1 MSEPVATAL
10 SMPSTEPVRPSARIF
25 AGALVLAAGLQI
37 AESLVPRIP
46 VFPWLRLGLSWAIL
60 LPFLLSFGVR
70 PTLSLFL
77 ARNVL
82 SLTFGGQPPSTF
94 LVSSLSGVLAIALC
108 GPVVA
113 WTSRRGWIGWVGAS
127 VALSAT
133 FNALQLL
140 VVTVVLVGHAGN
152 LFQLGPILAW
162 SIASGTA
169 VAWIARRISR
179 PGLWTRLEKAIDSS
193 AHGTFRETPMRPFR
207 IAIWSTLLVLP
218 FVVSGMAAQL
228 GLAGFLAIVVAAK
241 GGVGNWLVVWRSWP
255 YFAFLAWLHLL
266 ETPGHFLSGTPVT
279 MEGLRSFALHGARLC
294 SFLLVSQELSRLV
307 PWTRIAPT
315 SLWARGIGLALPL
328 LPGLFPAATRAAKR
342 WWNDRRNPD
351 RPGLAESILSE
362 IVAGAAPGQVRDPRV
377 RAGAGPGSA
386 P

>member
-328 LPGLFPAATRAAKR
+328 LPGLFPAATRAARR
-342 WWNDRRNPD
+342 WWAARKDD
-351 RPGLAESILSE
+351 GRPGLAESILSE

>member
-1 MSEPVATAL
+1 
-10 SMPSTEPVRPSARIF
+10 MPSTEPPRLSERTF

-46 VFPWLRLGLSWAIL
+46 VFPWLRLGLSWAVI

-70 PTLSLFL
+70 PALSLFL

-82 SLTFGGQPPSTF
+82 SLAFGGQPPSTF
-94 LVSSLSGVLAIALC
+94 IVSSLSGACAIALC

-113 WTSRRGWIGWVGAS
+113 WTSRRGWIGWIGAS
-127 VALSAT
+127 VALSAA
-133 FNALQLL
+133 FNTLQLV
-140 VVTVVLVGHAGN
+140 VVTAVLVGHAGN

-162 SIASGTA
+162 SIASGAA

-179 PGLWTRLEKAIDSS
+179 PDLWARLEDAIDSS
-193 AHGTFRETPMRPFR
+193 VHSTFRETPMRPLLLAF
-207 IAIWSTLLVLP
+207 WSILLAAP
-218 FVVSGMAAQL
+218 FAVPRWNLQL
-228 GLAGFLAIVVAAK
+228 CLAGTLAIAVAAT
-241 GGVGNWLVVWRSWP
+241 GGFRTWLVVGRSWP

-279 MEGLRSFALHGARLC
+279 VEGAKAFALHGARLC
-294 SFLLVSQELSRLV
+294 SFLFVSQELSRLV

-328 LPGLFPAATRAAKR
+328 LPGLFPAAIKAAKR
-342 WWNDRRNPD
+342 WWASRKDAN
-351 RPGLAESILSE
+351 RPGLAESVLAE
-362 IVAGAAPGQVRDPRV
+362 IVDSASATRMERTGTSDTRSDPG
-377 RAGAGPGSA
+377 
-386 P
+386 

>member
-1 MSEPVATAL
+1 
-10 SMPSTEPVRPSARIF
+10 MPSIDSSRPSARIF

-77 ARNVL
+77 ARNIL

-169 VAWIARRISR
+169 VAWIARRVSR
-179 PGLWTRLEKAIDSS
+179 PGLWTRLEEAIDSS
-193 AHGTFRETPMRPFR
+193 THGTFRETPMRPVPL
-207 IAIWSTLLVLP
+207 AVWSGLLVLP
-218 FVVSGMAAQL
+218 FVVPGTASQL
-228 GLAGFLAIVVAAK
+228 GLAGSIAIVVAAK

-342 WWNDRRNPD
+342 WWSDRRNPD

>member
-1 MSEPVATAL
+1 
-10 SMPSTEPVRPSARIF
+10 MPSTEPRRVSVRVF

-37 AESLVPRIP
+37 AESLVPRTP
-46 VFPWLRLGLSWAIL
+46 LFPWLRLGLSWAIL

-108 GPVVA
+108 GPAVA
-113 WTSRRGWIGWVGAS
+113 WTARRGWIGWIGAS
-127 VALSAT
+127 VALSAA
-133 FNALQLL
+133 FNSLQLF
-140 VVTVVLVGHAGN
+140 VVTVILVGHAGN

-162 SIASGTA
+162 SIASGTV
-169 VAWIARRISR
+169 VAWIARRLQR
-179 PGLWTRLEKAIDSS
+179 PGLWANLERAIDSS
-193 AHGTFRETPMRPFR
+193 IHGGFRETPTRPVR
-207 IAIWSTLLVLP
+207 LAIWSALLVLP
-218 FVVSGMAAQL
+218 FALSRLDLQL
-228 GLAGFLAIVVAAK
+228 GLACVLAVVVALE
-241 GGVGNWLVVWRSWP
+241 GGVKNWLVVWRSWP
-255 YFAFLAWLHLL
+255 YFGFLAWLHLL
-266 ETPGHFLSGTPVT
+266 ETPGHLLSGTPVT
-279 MEGLRSFALHGARLC
+279 AEGVRSFLLHGARLC

-315 SLWARGIGLALPL
+315 SLWARGIGMALPL

-342 WWNDRRNPD
+342 WWAGRNDAD

-362 IVAGAAPGQVRDPRV
+362 IVAGAVPVPVRDPRI
-377 RAGAGPGSA
+377 RAGDGPGSS

>member
-1 MSEPVATAL
+1 
-10 SMPSTEPVRPSARIF
+10 MPSIDSSRPSARIF

-113 WTSRRGWIGWVGAS
+113 WTSRRGWIGWIGAS

-169 VAWIARRISR
+169 VAWIARRVSR
-179 PGLWTRLEKAIDSS
+179 PGLWTRLEEAIDSS
-193 AHGTFRETPMRPFR
+193 IHGTFRETPMRPVPL
-207 IAIWSTLLVLP
+207 AVWSGLLLLP
-218 FVVSGMAAQL
+218 FVVPGTASQL
-228 GLAGFLAIVVAAK
+228 GLAGSIAIVVAAK

-342 WWNDRRNPD
+342 WWRDRRNPD

-362 IVAGAAPGQVRDPRV
+362 IVAGAVPVPVRDPRV

>member
-1 MSEPVATAL
+1 
-10 SMPSTEPVRPSARIF
+10 MPSIDSSRPSARIF

-113 WTSRRGWIGWVGAS
+113 WTSRRGWIGWIGAS

-162 SIASGTA
+162 SVASGTA

-179 PGLWTRLEKAIDSS
+179 PGLWTRLEEAIDSS
-193 AHGTFRETPMRPFR
+193 IHGTFRETPTRPVPL
-207 IAIWSTLLVLP
+207 AVWSGLLVLP
-218 FVVSGMAAQL
+218 FAVPGTAWQL
-228 GLAGFLAIVVAAK
+228 GLAGSIAIVVAAK

-342 WWNDRRNPD
+342 WWRDRRNPD

>member
-1 MSEPVATAL
+1 
-10 SMPSTEPVRPSARIF
+10 MPSTEPPLASERIF
-25 AGALVLAAGLQI
+25 AGALILAAGLQI

-82 SLTFGGQPPSTF
+82 SLAFGGQPPSTF
-94 LVSSLSGVLAIALC
+94 MVSSLSGVLAIALC

-113 WTSRRGWIGWVGAS
+113 WTSRRGWIGWIGAS
-127 VALSAT
+127 VALSAA
-133 FNALQLL
+133 FNVLQLFI
-140 VVTVVLVGHAGN
+140 VTVVLVGHAGN

-162 SIASGTA
+162 SIVSGTA
-169 VAWIARRISR
+169 VAWLARRISR
-179 PGLWTRLEKAIDSS
+179 PGLWASLEKAIDSS
-193 AHGTFRETPMRPFR
+193 VHGKFRETPLRPVHLVF
-207 IAIWSTLLVLP
+207 WSTLLVLP
-218 FVVSGMAAQL
+218 FAVSGLELQL
-228 GLAGFLAIVVAAK
+228 GLAGALAIAVAAK
-241 GGVGNWLVVWRSWP
+241 DGVKNWLVVWRSWP
-255 YFAFLAWLHLL
+255 YFGFLAWLHLL

-279 MEGLRSFALHGARLC
+279 VEGAKAFALHGARLC

-315 SLWARGIGLALPL
+315 SLWARGIGLALPV
-328 LPGLFPAATRAAKR
+328 LPGLFPAATRATKR
-342 WWNDRRNPD
+342 WWASRKDKD
-351 RPGLAESILSE
+351 RPGLTESILSE
-362 IVAGAAPGQVRDPRV
+362 IVAGPYNPATLRDPPVRD
-377 RAGAGPGSA
+377 GAGPGSA

>member
-1 MSEPVATAL
+1 MSETVATGT
-10 SMPSTEPVRPSARIF
+10 SMPSIDSSRPSARIF

-179 PGLWTRLEKAIDSS
+179 PGLWTRLEEAIDSS
-193 AHGTFRETPMRPFR
+193 THGTFRETPMRPVR

-228 GLAGFLAIVVAAK
+228 GLAGFLAIVVTAK

-307 PWTRIAPT
+307 PWTRIAPN

-342 WWNDRRNPD
+342 WWAARKDD
-351 RPGLAESILSE
+351 GRPGLAESILSE
-362 IVAGAAPGQVRDPRV
+362 IVAGAAPAALRDRPV
-377 RAGAGPGSA
+377 PDATGPGSA